1 MQTSVAAFVQSTL
14 LQTSGDCS
22 VFVGSWGPRAS
33 VNLSARS
40 PSGLLEAGLRLVG
53 RFVPEC
59 TARPLFEGNRVA
71 EAGVPVA
78 FKAMDRRCLTR
89 P

>member
-1 MQTSVAAFVQSTL
+1 MHESVAALWQSAL
-14 LQTSGDCS
+14 LQMSGDSS
-22 VFVGSWGPRAS
+22 VFVGSWGSRAP

-40 PSGLLEAGLRLVG
+40 PSGFREAGLRVVG
-53 RFVPEC
+53 RFVPER

-71 EAGVPVA
+71 KAGVPVA